1 MKKNLLFSA
10 LLLLSGKALLG
21 QCPNDNTAYL
31 SGAAP
36 TVVGNSVVAQQTWAG
51 EFNRVTGMVAGNTYR
66 ISTCSTATFDSE
78 ITIYPANGGSPV
90 GYDDDGCGV
99 AGGPSSID
107 FVPAVTGDY
116 DILLDQFQ
124 CQNNQID
131 MDVTITLI
139 ATGGGSSNPP
149 DLTIPVVVHVVYNT
163 AGQNISD
170 AQIASQL
177 EALNADYRKINSDLS
192 LVPSVYR
199 SLAADYKIEFC
210 LADRDPSGAVTN
222 GITRTQTSITEFGP
236 DNLMKSAAS
245 GGHDPWNPQKYLNL
259 WVCNLGG
266 GLLGYAQFPADL
278 ATSPQTDGVVIGYTY
293 FGTIGT
299 ATAPFNKGHTAT
311 HEVGHWLNLRHIWGD
326 DVCGDDFVG
335 DTPTQEASNAQCP
348 SFPHVTCSNG
358 PNGDMFMNFMDYVD
372 DACMQLFTEGQKT
385 RSWASI
391 NLTRSQL
398 ATSQGCST
406 VGIDEQV
413 LTPVRIFPNPTA
425 GVIRIDASALPGRR
439 ILIDL
444 LDVTGRQLLPQ
455 VEVDGIEQSL
465 DLSSFSNGLYLLRL
479 SGGDGSTLVH
489 RIALER

>member
-177 EALNADYRKINSDLS
+177 EALNADY
-192 LVPSVYR
+192 
-199 SLAADYKIEFC
+199 
-210 LADRDPSGAVTN
+210 
-222 GITRTQTSITEFGP
+222 
-236 DNLMKSAAS
+236 
-245 GGHDPWNPQKYLNL
+245 
-259 WVCNLGG
+259 
-266 GLLGYAQFPADL
+266 
-278 ATSPQTDGVVIGYTY
+278 
-293 FGTIGT
+293 
-299 ATAPFNKGHTAT
+299 
-311 HEVGHWLNLRHIWGD
+311 
-326 DVCGDDFVG
+326 
-335 DTPTQEASNAQCP
+335 
-348 SFPHVTCSNG
+348 
-358 PNGDMFMNFMDYVD
+358 
-372 DACMQLFTEGQKT
+372 
-385 RSWASI
+385 
-391 NLTRSQL
+391 
-398 ATSQGCST
+398 
-406 VGIDEQV
+406 
-413 LTPVRIFPNPTA
+413 
-425 GVIRIDASALPGRR
+425 
-439 ILIDL
+439 
-444 LDVTGRQLLPQ
+444 
-455 VEVDGIEQSL
+455 
-465 DLSSFSNGLYLLRL
+465 
-479 SGGDGSTLVH
+479 
-489 RIALER
+489 